1 MTPEQAIR
9 AGSQASR
16 RETVRQAFR
25 ENRII
30 SLTAKIGAEGMTLQL
45 TPAEAIAVLNALDAK
60 MTEDLA
66 GLGVVG

>member
-9 AGSQASR
+9 AGSKASR

-45 TPAEAIAVLNALDAK
+45 TPAEATAVLNALDAK

-66 GLGVVG
+66 GLGVAG